1 MNKVVAQ
8 LIELCSR
15 EGHHKVLRNAVDGHY
30 VGQVDLGRCRRRELD
45 LGLLGSL
52 FQTLQRHRVL
62 TQVDLMLGLE
72 SLGHVVD
79 QHVIEVVA
87 AEMRIAVGRLDL
99 EYAVAEF
106 QNRDIE
112 RTAAEVVYGDL
123 HVVLLL
129 VEAVCQCGRSGLV
142 DDTAHFKTCDFAGLL
157 GRLTLRVGEVCRNG
171 YHRLADLLPEIIL
184 GRLLHLLQDDCRD
197 LLRRILA
204 AVDVDA
210 RGVVVALD
218 DRVGRTRDVV
228 GYLVVLLAHET
239 LDREYRALG
248 VGNCLTLGRVAYLA
262 LSVLSECDYRRG
274 SAVSLRV
281 GDDHGLIALHNCY
294 A

>member
-1 MNKVVAQ
+1 M
-8 LIELCSR
+8 
-15 EGHHKVLRNAVDGHY
+15 LRNAVDGHY

-129 VEAVCQCGRSGLV
+129 VEAVCQCGRCGLV

-218 DRVGRTRDVV
+218 DRVGRTRDVA

-248 VGNCLTLGRVAYLA
+248 VGNRLTLGRVAYLA
-262 LSVLSECDYRRG
+262 LSVFSECDYRRG